1 MKTCNLLLT
10 LAAVVCC
17 MCAAACNKDNDT
29 ETTPIPVVTPDENT
43 GGGEASGYQF
53 VPLEQY
59 LPGEWRLDPEYITA
73 ICPDLY
79 IGTLGWRQFMDNYT
93 LTPWCEGFCAST
105 EESLFFDT
113 EGNYVERRTGREDYV
128 TTYVVG
134 QDSVKVG
141 LVEAGEEELWM
152 MQCFQINADSMIVNP
167 YHPLGVF
174 SMMDG
179 AYLFL
184 RVRE

>member
-1 MKTCNLLLT
+1 MKTRNLLLL

-17 MCAAACNKDNDT
+17 ICAAACNKDNDT
-29 ETTPIPVVTPDENT
+29 KATPTAVVTPDENT
-43 GGGEASGYQF
+43 GGVTGYQF
-53 VPLEQY
+53 IPLEQY

-73 ICPDLY
+73 ICHDLY

-93 LTPWCEGFCAST
+93 LTPWYEGFYANT
-105 EESLFFDT
+105 EESLYFDT
-113 EGNYVERRTGREDYV
+113 EGNYVEKRTGREDYV
-128 TTYVVG
+128 TTYVLD

-141 LVEAGEEELWM
+141 LVEAGEEDLWM
-152 MQCFQINADSMIVNP
+152 MQCFQISADSMIVSP
-167 YHPLGVF
+167 YHPLGVA

>member
-1 MKTCNLLLT
+1 MLVV
-10 LAAVVCC
+10 AVFCGLC
-17 MCAAACNKDNDT
+17 MAACSK
-29 ETTPIPVVTPDENT
+29 EEPQTTVPIVTPPTNGSGDT
-43 GGGEASGYQF
+43 SAGYQF

-73 ICPDLY
+73 ICHDLY

-93 LTPWCEGFCAST
+93 LTPWYEGFYANT
-105 EESLFFDT
+105 EESLYFDT
-113 EGNYVERRTGREDYV
+113 EGNYVEKRTGREDYV
-128 TTYVVG
+128 TTYVLD

-141 LVEAGEEELWM
+141 LVEAGEEDLWM
-152 MQCFQINADSMIVNP
+152 MQCFQISADSMIVNP
-167 YHPLGVF
+167 YHPLGVA